1 MMDNTQINEPMM
13 DNTNQK
19 IKLPF
24 WNLPRKLN
32 LMLLIMFVMMV
43 TIIIT
48 AVHLQN
54 RNLVIDENTEQA
66 QMMVKTFGAAIQTND
81 DSLQNYLEQQVR
93 MQPEI
98 VSMKIYEAAEGGKVI
113 AAKDGSLVG
122 QAITSEALQT
132 LSDNR
137 EQSFY
142 KDEQL
147 QFIAPVHIDN
157 KTAYVV
163 DVVFSLTREL
173 KSADKLLFNTSI
185 IGLILLAL
193 FASIQYFL
201 IHQKISKPI
210 REVMELATEISRGN
224 LRIKIPVQRRKDEIG
239 LLYQTFGQMTES
251 LTHLIGS
258 VRFGTGQV
266 SRAVDRLVVN
276 AETTEAAAQEIASS
290 IQELYDG
297 SNLQLQLSQDNADA
311 MEEAA
316 GGIQR
321 IADSSQ
327 SVADISE
334 EATSLAHQGDT
345 SLEETIHQMGRIK
358 STVNQL
364 NEVLHN
370 LTDKTKRIDEILQII
385 RQISS
390 QTNLLALNAAIEAA
404 RAGESGRGFAVVAG
418 EIRKLSEQTGL
429 SAEEISG
436 LVHTLQTESEA
447 ALNSMGAVND
457 EVTGGMQL
465 TEEAG
470 VILKNIRG
478 KIEAVFNRIQ
488 EVSAASQEISAGTEE
503 ATASIVQMTE
513 IARQSSEKTYL
524 SSESV
529 KSQMNQVN
537 EMKEMSDQVKV
548 LLSNLKDTE
557 AAFVI

>member
-1 MMDNTQINEPMM
+1 MDNTQINQPMIEG
-13 DNTNQK
+13 TTQ

-32 LMLLIMFVMMV
+32 LMLLIMFTLMV
-43 TIIIT
+43 IIIIT
-48 AVHLQN
+48 VVHVQN
-54 RNLVIDENTEQA
+54 RNLVIDENKERA
-66 QMMVKTFGAAIQTND
+66 QSIVQTFGTVIQASE

-93 MQPEI
+93 MQPDI
-98 VSMKIYEAAEGGKVI
+98 VSMKIYEAVEGGKVI
-113 AAKDGSLVG
+113 AAKDTSLVG
-122 QAITSEALQT
+122 QDITPEVLQT
-132 LSDNR
+132 VSHNQD
-137 EQSFY
+137 QSLY
-142 KDEQL
+142 KNEQL
-147 QFIAPVHIDN
+147 EYIAPIHINNQD
-157 KTAYVV
+157 AYVV
-163 DVVFSLTREL
+163 DVVFSLTRSL
-173 KSADKLLFNTSI
+173 QSTDKLLFNASI
-185 IGLILLAL
+185 IGLILLVI
-193 FASIQYFL
+193 FGSIQYII
-201 IHQKISKPI
+201 IHRKISRPI
-210 REVMELATEISRGN
+210 RRIMELATEISRGN
-224 LRIKIPVQRRKDEIG
+224 LRIEIPAQRGKDEIG

-276 AETTEAAAQEIASS
+276 AETTEAAAQEIAAS

-358 STVNQL
+358 STVNEL
-364 NEVLHN
+364 NEVLHS

-390 QTNLLALNAAIEAA
+390 QTNLLSLNAAIEAA

-418 EIRKLSEQTGL
+418 EIRKLSEQTGQ

-436 LVHTLQTESEA
+436 LVHTVQAESEA
-447 ALNSMGAVND
+447 ALNSMEAVND

-513 IARQSSEKTYL
+513 IARQSSEKTYE

-557 AAFVI
+557 AAFKI